1 MNMDPNTNDEKLH
14 NDKLL
19 RSKEKCQKLVLIVC
33 SVFFTFV
40 FLEIGMRIWIN
51 NFAGERRF
59 LKYASLKQLEKKYS
73 NIKPRWSVH
82 RYLGH
87 YPTPDFKKG
96 ENKHNSLGYRADE
109 IAIPKPEG
117 QFRIVCL
124 GGSTTYTTSIEN
136 YQLSYPN
143 LLEKELHERGFKNIN
158 VVNAG
163 VGAYTSW
170 ESLINFE
177 LRALDLQPDMI
188 IIYHSVNDILARLVW
203 PPNAYKGDNS
213 GSAFAT
219 SMTMPNILEYSTL
232 MRYLMIRLDIVE
244 PHAHLERSLKKPP
257 ETNYANTFYHQYVEN
272 RYPDGI
278 FKQVSAEKM
287 LMTNKPEYFRRN
299 IENIIAIAQYR
310 NIDTVIATFAYCS
323 DFADNPVV
331 TCEEFASSYDQMNQ
345 VLKSLS
351 EKTHVNLFD
360 FAKSFLKDKIY
371 FTDGIHVNIDGAKL
385 KAKMFA
391 DYLIDKELLPK

>member
-1 MNMDPNTNDEKLH
+1 
-14 NDKLL
+14 
-19 RSKEKCQKLVLIVC
+19 
-33 SVFFTFV
+33 
-40 FLEIGMRIWIN
+40 MRIWIN

-87 YPTPDFKKG
+87 IPTPDYSKD

-109 IAIPKPEG
+109 ITIPKPKG

-143 LLEKELHERGFKNIN
+143 LLEKELRERGLKNIN

-177 LRALDLQPDMI
+177 FRVLDLQPDMV
-188 IIYHSVNDILARLVW
+188 IIYHGVNDILSRLVW
-203 PPNAYKGDNS
+203 PPDAYKGDNS
-213 GSAFAT
+213 GSVSAT

-232 MRYLMIRLDIVE
+232 IRYLMIRLDIVE
-244 PHAHLERSLKKPP
+244 PHAHLERSLKKIPD
-257 ETNYANTFYHQYVEN
+257 TNYANMFYQQNVKN
-272 RYPDGI
+272 KYPDGI

-310 NIDTVIATFAYCS
+310 KIETVIATFAYCPGF
-323 DFADNPVV
+323 DDNPVV
-331 TCEEFASSYDQMNQ
+331 ACGEFVSAYDEMNQ

-360 FAKSFLKDKIY
+360 FASSFPKDKIY

-391 DYLIDKELLPK
+391 DYLIDKGLLPN

>member
-1 MNMDPNTNDEKLH
+1 MNMDTNTNDEKLH
-14 NDKLL
+14 RDGLF
-19 RSKEKCQKLVLIVC
+19 RSKERCQKLVLTVC
-33 SVFFTFV
+33 SVLITFV
-40 FLEIGMRIWIN
+40 FLEVGMRIWIN

-87 YPTPDFKKG
+87 FPTPDYSKG
-96 ENKHNSLGYRADE
+96 ENRHNSLGYRADE

-136 YQLSYPN
+136 YRLSYPN

-177 LRALDLQPDMI
+177 FRALDLQPDMI

-257 ETNYANTFYHQYVEN
+257 ETNYANTFYNQNVEN
-272 RYPDGI
+272 RYPDDI

-310 NIDTVIATFAYCS
+310 KIETVIATFSYCS
-323 DFADNPVV
+323 DFADNPFV
-331 TCEEFASSYDQMNQ
+331 TCEEFISAYDEMNQ

-351 EKTHVNLFD
+351 EKTNVNLFD
-360 FAKSFLKDKIY
+360 FANSFPKDKTY
-371 FTDGIHVNIDGAKL
+371 FTDGIHVNVDGAKL
-385 KAKMFA
+385 KAMMFA
-391 DYLIDKELLPK
+391 DYLINKGLLPK